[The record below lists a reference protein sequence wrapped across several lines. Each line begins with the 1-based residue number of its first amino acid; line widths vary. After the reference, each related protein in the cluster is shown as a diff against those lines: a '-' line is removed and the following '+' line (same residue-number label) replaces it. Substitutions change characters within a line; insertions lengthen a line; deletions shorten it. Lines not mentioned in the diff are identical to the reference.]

1 MERSNSAR
9 MMARYRFP
17 IPDTPSDD
25 HIECAECSTQTC
37 RSCSAFVMG
46 DCIALCC
53 CPCSFVHLL
62 AFSLV
67 KAPYLV
73 GRRCFKRLTKKKGLL
88 QKTRVSDSGEISDVG
103 EMVMGFDYKGFESK
117 SGELG
122 MGVWGIGLGEYK
134 SVSSNGRLST
144 KMDADKIWMDLYQ
157 VGNWGFGRISFSSNP
172 LGGTGFGKDVVVYQN
187 LKDLKDE

>member
-1 MERSNSAR
+1 MERSKSAD

-17 IPDTPSDD
+17 VSDTDFSD
-25 HIECAECSTQTC
+25 HVECTECSTQTC
-37 RSCSAFVMG
+37 QSCSAFVMG

-73 GRRCFKRLTKKKGLL
+73 GRRCYRILRKKKGLL
-88 QKTRVSDSGEISDVG
+88 QKRISDAGESDGEVVVG
-103 EMVMGFDYKGFESK
+103 VEYKGFDDK

-134 SVSSNGRLST
+134 NISNGRLST
-144 KMDADKIWMDLYQ
+144 KIDADKVWMDLYQ
-157 VGNWGFGRISFSSNP
+157 VGHWGFGRISFSTNP
-172 LGGTGFGKDVVVYQN
+172 LAGTSFGKDVVVYQN
-187 LKDLKDE
+187 LKDLKAE